1 MVSEL
6 TKSAQYR
13 KKNPNS
19 LLNKGKWL
27 LGLGLLV
34 GLGWGGYQV
43 YQQKVVIPQA
53 KVKQEKDTIAVQRE
67 DLAVTVTAN
76 GTIQPEVSINISPKT
91 SGILK
96 SLYVKEGDRVQK
108 GQLLARMDD
117 ANLQG
122 QLLQMKGQLLAAQ
135 ANLQKLEAG
144 NRPQD
149 ISQAQAE
156 LAQAQANLQRLKA
169 GSRSQEVAQA
179 RARYESA
186 QSNLRQA
193 EIVYQQNQQ
202 LYQQGAI
209 SERDWTNSRTQR
221 DVAQAQVREAQ
232 QALNLQTVGT
242 RPEEIQQ
249 AEAIVRQRQ
258 AALSLAQAGSRAEDI
273 AQARAQVIAA
283 QGNLKTVQTQIK
295 DMEIRAPFAGI
306 VTRKYADPG
315 AFVTPTT
322 AGSAVSSATSSSI
335 LSLASQNRVVT
346 NIAESNIA
354 QMRLGQK
361 ARIKAD
367 AYPDQR
373 FTGEVTQIAPQSIV
387 QQNVTSFEVK
397 VAILD
402 DPQQLLKAGMN
413 VQVTFEV
420 GKLNDVLVVPTVAIV
435 RQKEGTG
442 VYRWQG
448 GKSEFIPITTG
459 VTVNDKTEIRS
470 GLQENDRILTTFPEG
485 KRPKSQ
491 IPGSPGAPS
500 GGQR

>member
-1 MVSEL
+1 MVSKVTEN
-6 TKSAQYR
+6 TQYY
-13 KKNPNS
+13 KKKKNS
-19 LLNKGKWL
+19 LLNQGKWL
-27 LGLGLLV
+27 LGIILLI
-34 GLGWGGYQV
+34 GLGWGGYQI
-43 YQQKVVIPQA
+43 YQQTVVLPQA
-53 KVKQEKDTIAVQRE
+53 KVKQEKGTIAVQRE

-76 GTIQPEVSINISPKT
+76 GTIQPEVSINISPKNA
-91 SGILK
+91 GVLK
-96 SLYVKEGDRVQK
+96 SLYVKEGDRVKK
-108 GQLLARMDD
+108 GQLLAQMDD
-117 ANLQG
+117 SNLQG
-122 QLLQMKGQLLAAQ
+122 QLLQMQGQLLAAQ

-149 ISQAQAE
+149 IMQAQAE

-169 GSRSQEVAQA
+169 GNRSQEVAQA
-179 RARYESA
+179 KARYESA
-186 QSNLRQA
+186 LSNQRQA

-209 SERDWTNSRTQR
+209 SERDWANSRAQR
-221 DVAQAQVREAQ
+221 DIAQAQVREAQ

-249 AEAIVRQRQ
+249 AQAVVRQKQ
-258 AALSLAQAGSRAEDI
+258 AALSLAKAGSRSEDI

-283 QGNLKTVQTQIK
+283 QGNLKTVQTQIQ

-397 VAILD
+397 VSILD
-402 DPQQLLKAGMN
+402 DQQSLLKAGMN

-420 GKLNDVLVVPTVAIV
+420 DKLNDVLVVPTVAIV
-435 RQKEGTG
+435 RQIEGTG
-442 VYRWQG
+442 VYRWKDGQ
-448 GKSEFIPITTG
+448 SQFIPIQTG

-470 GLQENDRILTTFPEG
+470 GLQENDKILITFPEG

-491 IPGSPGAPS
+491 IPVPPGAS
-500 GGQR
+500 RGR